1 MSFYNG
7 QMSSITVTI
16 QRFKMCRGPHDRGRS
31 PEGILVY
38 HTHIVSNGSGKKKKG

>member
-16 QRFKMCRGPHDRGRS
+16 QHFKMCRSPHDRGCS
-31 PEGILVY
+31 PEVILVN
-38 HTHIVSNGSGKKKKG
+38 HTHIVSNGREKKMKK